1 MDEVK
6 RMILLI
12 GGADF
17 IKVQLYSIS
26 NSLNKD
32 RNYIEISKK
41 NSKNQK
47 YCDLIGINLF
57 TLF

>member
-6 RMILLI
+6 RMILQCKL

-17 IKVQLYSIS
+17 IKVQLYSS
-26 NSLNKD
+26 SKLFGNKD

-41 NSKNQK
+41 NSKRSKN
-47 YCDLIGINLF
+47 IV
-57 TLF
+57 T